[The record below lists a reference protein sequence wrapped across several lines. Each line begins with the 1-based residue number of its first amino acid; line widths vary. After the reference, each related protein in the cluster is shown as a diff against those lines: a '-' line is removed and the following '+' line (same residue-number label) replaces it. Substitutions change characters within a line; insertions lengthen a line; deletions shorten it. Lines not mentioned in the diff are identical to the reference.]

1 MTSTWRQVAHKDF
14 ADAVRSKM
22 IWGIMAVFVL
32 FMVVLLLVAQVAFPE
47 DVEVTVDVA
56 LAFVAELSQLFVPL
70 IALIAAYM
78 AIVGERRSGSLRVLL
93 SYPFSRSDVVL
104 GKLIG
109 RGLVVGTA
117 LTAGVLITVGVA
129 VLLYG
134 VPEAGKVAG
143 LFGSIL
149 LFGLAFAGI
158 GVGISAAMATRGQA
172 MAGVLGLYILFLL
185 FWEVIVGAIYYVVE
199 GTLPGMDV
207 EPWYFLLLRLS
218 PIEAFRSLADAT
230 FDDLVTPMIYLGVD
244 DMPADAT
251 FQEQFDVSA
260 RVAGELP
267 FYLDSWVLVLI
278 LLAWGLVPAVVG
290 YLRFRDADL
299 G

>member
-22 IWGIMAVFVL
+22 IWGIMGVFVL
-32 FMVVLLLVAQVAFPE
+32 FMVVLLLVAEAAFPDE
-47 DVEVTVDVA
+47 IEVTVDVA

-109 RGLVVGTA
+109 RGLV
-117 LTAGVLITVGVA
+117 IGVA
-129 VLLYG
+129 LFAGLVVTAAVAVVLYG
-134 VPEAGKVAG
+134 VPEFGTLVG
-143 LFGSIL
+143 LFGSVL

-158 GVGISAAMATRGQA
+158 GVGVSAATATRGKA
-172 MAGVLGLYILFLL
+172 MAAVLGLYILFLM
-185 FWEVIVGAIYYVVE
+185 FWETIVGALYYAVE
-199 GTLPGMDV
+199 GSLPGMEV

-218 PIEAFRSLADAT
+218 PIEAFRALADGV
-230 FDDLVTPMIYLGVD
+230 FDDTVNPMIYLGVND
-244 DMPADAT
+244 IPADVE
-251 FQEQFDVSA
+251 FHEHFDTSA
-260 RVAGELP
+260 RVAGEMP

-278 LLAWGLVPAVVG
+278 LLAWGLVPAAVG